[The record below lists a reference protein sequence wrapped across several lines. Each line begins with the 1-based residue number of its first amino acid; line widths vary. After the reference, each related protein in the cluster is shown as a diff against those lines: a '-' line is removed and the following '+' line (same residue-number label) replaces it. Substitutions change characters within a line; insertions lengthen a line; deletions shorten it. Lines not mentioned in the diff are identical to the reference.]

1 MVICNTV
8 RWSFGFDFLTFAAR
22 GSISVAGDMLQD
34 VSHVKV
40 VVNRNS
46 CEVVIL
52 LEYIYKYIKG
62 FFMLFQF
69 FQVDQIACF

>member
-22 GSISVAGDMLQD
+22 GSVSVAGDMLQD

-40 VVNRNS
+40 AVNRNS

-52 LEYIYKYIKG
+52 QEYI
-62 FFMLFQF
+62 
-69 FQVDQIACF
+69 